1 MTYEK
6 NSISTCIFKKTVY
19 RRVTL
24 RRRARARSFT
34 SEAKIELRSTNAST
48 TQDDK
53 LLKFECKWIFSAMTE
68 EFRNEIDLSV
78 SEGMI
83 SEAKKAIAWREEF
96 GRGAT
101 QVGMTRA
108 RQIIRDKKLSRDT
121 WKRAYSFFSRHEVD
135 KKAEGFRPG
144 EEGYPSNGRIA
155 WAAWGGDPGFARAK
169 KIVGQ
174 IDREAKAQATP
185 VATLPPAFEGRLRHR
200 G

>member
-1 MTYEK
+1 MQVGFDAVVSK
-6 NSISTCIFKKTVY
+6 FK
-19 RRVTL
+19 
-24 RRRARARSFT
+24 
-34 SEAKIELRSTNAST
+34 
-48 TQDDK
+48 
-53 LLKFECKWIFSAMTE
+53 
-68 EFRNEIDLSV
+68 NEIDLSV

-108 RQIIRDKKLSRDT
+108 RQIVRDKKLSRET
-121 WKRAYSFFSRHEVD
+121 WKRAFSFFSRHEVD

-155 WAAWGGDPGFARAK
+155 WAAWGGDPGFARSK
-169 KIVGQ
+169 KIVKQ
-174 IDREAKAQATP
+174 IEREAKNQATP
-185 VATLPPAFEGRLRHR
+185 VATLPPATEARLKQR